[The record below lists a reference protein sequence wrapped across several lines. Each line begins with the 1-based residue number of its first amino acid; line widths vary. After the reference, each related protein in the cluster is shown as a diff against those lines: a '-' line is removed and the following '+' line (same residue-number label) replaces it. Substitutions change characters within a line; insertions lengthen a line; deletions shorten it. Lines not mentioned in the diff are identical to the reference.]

1 MNLVKK
7 ISKAL
12 YISFIGIV
20 IYTIFILPLKI
31 WLNSVDFLSN
41 QYDEKDFIKRFL
53 LSEMKV
59 LSWLSLLFN
68 ILIFFSYILGISLM
82 LSLFFKGFSI
92 DEIWSKFVFVLVT
105 SYFAP
110 ILLSFFKEIISLKL
124 LTYFKLE
131 NIDSNTKEKE

>member
-1 MNLVKK
+1 MNLLKK
-7 ISKAL
+7 ISKAF

-20 IYTIFILPLKI
+20 IYSIFILPLKI
-31 WLNSVDFLSN
+31 WLNSVDYLSN
-41 QYDEKDFIKRFL
+41 QYDEKDFIKRFS

-105 SYFAP
+105 SYFSP

-131 NIDSNTKEKE
+131 NIDSNTKEEK